1 MLQSNLVIEKAKNE
15 LKHGFVHR
23 CVTLLEQKLNSFGN
37 ESTEDIQQIL
47 DYAFLASANLKSA
60 RKLWDK
66 VQNSSGEGLAT
77 YILRANSLGFHHVAE
92 ERLNS
97 CRNRISKCDKTKLRT
112 EILSSKMAT
121 AKALTVLARD
131 NYMLP
136 DQKTLLKL
144 RIWLKEERYRE
155 ILKELSRGVY
165 GDPEDMLHLEVKCLT
180 GAGKYA
186 EVEQKLLHIQNN
198 YNDFSWIGEALA
210 LNAEAKRDMAL
221 ATQYWRNEALCYP
234 ENTQKRFKYIDA
246 LINSSKIAEAQ
257 REMDSEG
264 VEFDIALDAA
274 LRSRIMGLNGDY
286 SAAMNIVAEGISQA
300 KANGNISSAAK
311 LLLIKSK
318 QERQQYD
325 LNGNRSWLERSINT
339 ISEILDIFPENYN
352 AKYILLQN
360 LLVADRK
367 EEAKTLVSTLPLNN
381 SPVGLIIKA
390 WQMNLRGNAREVKKL
405 WDFQK
410 RIHFI
415 PASQSEDGRNLT
427 RVDKNKIH
435 LNLDA
440 VVYTCVRN
448 EMLRLPWFLDYYRKL
463 GVQKFVVI
471 DNGSSDGS
479 FEYLLRQEDV
489 YLFFTKQNYFASFV
503 GMTWVNYLTK
513 IFSRNGW
520 AIYVDPDEAL
530 VYDDYENRSIIELI
544 SLLGKGSYDA
554 MWGYMIDMFS
564 QDDGSFEA
572 GKLRCIDFTSEY
584 SNFVGDFR
592 INDKLSSPFTEVR
605 GGIRYLF
612 SGSEELTKT
621 PLINA
626 SRGVDFLQSSHRIS
640 PCRIFDGNLALL
652 HYKFTDNIEIEAD
665 RVKNEKSRGV
675 ECNIRYEKYSFARD
689 TLRSNNFEN
698 LQSFSGSSDLVN
710 AGFISRLQF

>member
-1 MLQSNLVIEKAKNE
+1 
-15 LKHGFVHR
+15 
-23 CVTLLEQKLNSFGN
+23 
-37 ESTEDIQQIL
+37 
-47 DYAFLASANLKSA
+47 
-60 RKLWDK
+60 
-66 VQNSSGEGLAT
+66 
-77 YILRANSLGFHHVAE
+77 
-92 ERLNS
+92 
-97 CRNRISKCDKTKLRT
+97 
-112 EILSSKMAT
+112 
-121 AKALTVLARD
+121 
-131 NYMLP
+131 
-136 DQKTLLKL
+136 
-144 RIWLKEERYRE
+144 
-155 ILKELSRGVY
+155 
-165 GDPEDMLHLEVKCLT
+165 
-180 GAGKYA
+180 
-186 EVEQKLLHIQNN
+186 
-198 YNDFSWIGEALA
+198 
-210 LNAEAKRDMAL
+210 
-221 ATQYWRNEALCYP
+221 
-234 ENTQKRFKYIDA
+234 
-246 LINSSKIAEAQ
+246 
-257 REMDSEG
+257 
-264 VEFDIALDAA
+264 
-274 LRSRIMGLNGDY
+274 
-286 SAAMNIVAEGISQA
+286 
-300 KANGNISSAAK
+300 
-311 LLLIKSK
+311 
-318 QERQQYD
+318 
-325 LNGNRSWLERSINT
+325 
-339 ISEILDIFPENYN
+339 
-352 AKYILLQN
+352 
-360 LLVADRK
+360 
-367 EEAKTLVSTLPLNN
+367 
-381 SPVGLIIKA
+381 
-390 WQMNLRGNAREVKKL
+390 MNLRGNAREVKKL